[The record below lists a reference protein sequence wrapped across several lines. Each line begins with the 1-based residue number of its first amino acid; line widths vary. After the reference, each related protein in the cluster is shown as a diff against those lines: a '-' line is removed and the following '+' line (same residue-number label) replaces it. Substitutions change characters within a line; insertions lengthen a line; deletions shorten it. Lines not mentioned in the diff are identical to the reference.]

1 MRDNRG
7 MGLPEFVLARI
18 SGVEARERAEYQG
31 DRTHYGSCFIVER
44 EYGAC
49 DCTASADL
57 LAECEAKRRIV
68 EECQRRLPY
77 EANIPMYNL
86 AMTALR
92 LLALP
97 FAAHPDYAPEWKP

>member
-68 EECQRRLPY
+68 EEHLLLIGPAGMGSNAL
-77 EANIPMYNL
+77 EGI
-86 AMTALR
+86 LR

-97 FAAHPDYAPEWKP
+97 FADHPDYDESWRP